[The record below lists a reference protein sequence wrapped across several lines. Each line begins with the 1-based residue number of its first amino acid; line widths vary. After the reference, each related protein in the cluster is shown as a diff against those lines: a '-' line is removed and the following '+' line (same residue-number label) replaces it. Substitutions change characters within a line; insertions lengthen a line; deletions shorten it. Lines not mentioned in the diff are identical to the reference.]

1 MLTSKNVLGISR
13 EVFLAMTIDNDKD
26 RISIGDEPR
35 EAFTLLGKLDIEQAG
50 DDPGQAVLFLALLEG
65 ETKASNLKSGLSK
78 LIEKL

>member
-35 EAFTLLGKLDIEQAG
+35 EACTLLSKLDIEQAG
-50 DDPGQAVLFLALLEG
+50 DDPGQAVLFLALLED
-65 ETKASNLKSGLSK
+65 ETKASNLKSVLSK

>member
-13 EVFLAMTIDNDKD
+13 EVFLAMKIDKHKD

-35 EAFTLLGKLDIEQAG
+35 EAFTLLSKLDIEQAG
-50 DDPGQAVLFLALLEG
+50 DDPGQAVLFLALLED
-65 ETKASNLKSGLSK
+65 ETKASNLKSVLSK

>member
-13 EVFLAMTIDNDKD
+13 EVFLAMKIDNDKD

-35 EAFTLLGKLDIEQAG
+35 EAFTLLSKLDIGQAG
-50 DDPGQAVLFLALLEG
+50 DDPGQAVLFLALLED
-65 ETKASNLKSGLSK
+65 ETKASNLKSVLSK

>member
-13 EVFLAMTIDNDKD
+13 EVFLAMKIDNDKD

-35 EAFTLLGKLDIEQAG
+35 EAFTLLSKLDIEQAG
-50 DDPGQAVLFLALLEG
+50 DDPGQAVLFLALLED
-65 ETKASNLKSGLSK
+65 ETKASNLKSVLSK

>member
-13 EVFLAMTIDNDKD
+13 EVFLAMKNDNDKD

-35 EAFTLLGKLDIEQAG
+35 EAFTLLSKLDIEQAG
-50 DDPGQAVLFLALLEG
+50 DDPGQAVLFLALLED
-65 ETKASNLKSGLSK
+65 ETKASNLKSVLSK